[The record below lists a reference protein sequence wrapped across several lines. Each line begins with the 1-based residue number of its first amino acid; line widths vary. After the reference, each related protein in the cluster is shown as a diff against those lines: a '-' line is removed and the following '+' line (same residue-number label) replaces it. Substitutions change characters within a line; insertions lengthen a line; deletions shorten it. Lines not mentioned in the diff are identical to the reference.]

1 MHSTGKDPIE
11 TKAERRQRKKLK
23 LEERLS
29 RDAQPL
35 VASASSSSLSS
46 SSADEDRNDSQSL
59 LSASQSQSM
68 LEESEFCEQESQSL
82 FDEDDESI

>member
-29 RDAQPL
+29 RDAQLL
-35 VASASSSSLSS
+35 VAAASSSSLSS
-46 SSADEDRNDSQSL
+46 SSADEDRIESQSL
-59 LSASQSQSM
+59 LSASQSQSV
-68 LEESEFCEQESQSL
+68 LEESEVFEQESQSL